1 MSAFAYAKGRFSA
14 ARFQGPRLHRLRK
27 SRAKGKLGP
36 GAHFCDAGARSRP
49 LTSTCPASVMRRW
62 NRTSPE
68 RQGQFLRA
76 IPAHSTARRLSSG
89 HCAFPG
95 WHARREVWHA
105 TTMQGRSPGWY
116 AFCGRHVR
124 WALTGCAAN
133 KPSAAKAGLSARKDF
148 PSARFD
154 CSRKRRK
161 GYTAARRRIRQ
172 ERSVRRNPT
181 AQGRFPGWRAF
192 REHMRRLGAL
202 THP

>member
-1 MSAFAYAKGRFSA
+1 MQKGGSPPRAFKGRGFIA
-14 ARFQGPRLHRLRK
+14 CVNPGRKANLAPARISVMPV
-27 SRAKGKLGP
+27 
-36 GAHFCDAGARSRP
+36 ARSRP

-95 WHARREVWHA
+95 CHARREVWHA